1 MTLDVLAEPDRLS
14 ALLARSRRN
23 VERSRWF
30 VATAEGL
37 VRRTLRLRRPTFAGG
52 SDSLEAEPPRAES
65 LRALRTRQKVA
76 RGALPLHASG
86 RRWVGPGRGGRCDG
100 CGDDVTL
107 LDAEVEVGFRD
118 TLILRLPR
126 ECFTAWE
133 SFERESRSRR

>member
-76 RGALPLHASG
+76 RDALPLHASG
-86 RRWVGPGRGGRCDG
+86 RRRGRGG
-100 CGDDVTL
+100 
-107 LDAEVEVGFRD
+107 
-118 TLILRLPR
+118 LPR
-126 ECFTAWE
+126 RPHPETPPRMLYRVGELRA
-133 SFERESRSRR
+133 RVAK